1 MRTDTLSKTLEDP
14 RGTAARILD
23 AAEETF
29 AELGFA
35 GTSTREIARRAGVP
49 FGTLHYHWGSKQQL
63 WEAVFQRLADRTR
76 ATILA
81 GVAPGRDLGELVD
94 SLVDS
99 FLEFF
104 TRNRSLARLAY
115 RTALEPRDQHL
126 ETVHAIFRDLEQLGL
141 GLYSELAPR
150 AALDRPV
157 TLFVLA
163 NTFVASV
170 VDEPS
175 QEAFLGG
182 SVFAPGPA
190 RERLRAEL
198 KRIARAIL
206 ALPAARRGRR
216 T

>member
-1 MRTDTLSKTLEDP
+1 VRGDTLIKTFEDP
-14 RGTAARILD
+14 GGTAARILD
-23 AAEETF
+23 AAEATF
-29 AELGFA
+29 AERGFA
-35 GTSTREIARRAGVP
+35 GTATREIARRAGVP

-76 ATILA
+76 ATVLA
-81 GVAPGRDLGELVD
+81 GIAPGRDLGALVD

-104 TRNRSLARLAY
+104 TANRPIARLAY
-115 RTALEPRDQHL
+115 RTALEPRDAHL
-126 ETVHAIFRDLEQLGL
+126 ETVHAIFRDLERLGL
-141 GLYSELAPR
+141 GLYAELAPE
-150 AALDRPV
+150 AQLDRPV

-163 NTFVASV
+163 NAFVAAV

-206 ALPAARRGRR
+206 ALPADRKGERA
-216 T
+216 